1 MNFKPVDEMSLRQ
14 LFSTE
19 YAKEILGFSYIGPV
33 LNPTG
38 GIDPSPDA
46 LVLDMRK
53 NPYKVMRCEFK
64 YIPQSKDDFAHN
76 GKFDIAI
83 V

>member
-19 YAKEILGFSYIGPV
+19 YAKEILKFSYIGPA

-53 NPYKVMRCEFK
+53 NPYKVM
-64 YIPQSKDDFAHN
+64 
-76 GKFDIAI
+76 I
-83 V
+83 VNL